1 MRKASF
7 QTNLVRLI
15 SMALQPLTRFGKQ
28 DLPSDIKF
36 TDSFE
41 REIERRSLYATR
53 LFH

>member
-7 QTNLVRLI
+7 QTNLARLI
-15 SMALQPLTRFGKQ
+15 SMALQPLTRFGQ
-28 DLPSDIKF
+28 RDLPGDIKF